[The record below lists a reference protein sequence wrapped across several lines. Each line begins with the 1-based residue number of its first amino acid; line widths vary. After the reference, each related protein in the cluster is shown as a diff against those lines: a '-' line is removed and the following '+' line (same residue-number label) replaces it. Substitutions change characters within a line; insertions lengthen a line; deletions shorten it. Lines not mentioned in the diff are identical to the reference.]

1 MTARAINSDK
11 PVVIAGAGPGG
22 LALALCLQ
30 QRGIPAVVCEAVG
43 DLKPLGVGINLL
55 PHSVRVLHDLG
66 LRDRLEQLAIQTSE
80 LRYVNKFGQHIWS
93 EPRGVGAGYAYPQYS
108 IHRGELQLFLLD
120 TVRERLGPN
129 VVRTGCALESW
140 RGDIGGTTVQIR
152 DIDGYPHEIEAA
164 CLIAADGIHS
174 LARRRLYPGEGPPRY
189 SGRIL
194 WRAVTDG
201 TPFLDGR
208 TMIMAGHQHQ
218 KFVAYPI
225 STSHAEKGRSLINWI
240 AELDVPDWVPPRQDW
255 NRQVPKTR
263 FRERFADWRFGW
275 LDIPALIDAAEAIYE
290 YPMVDRDPLPRWT
303 HGRMTLLGDA
313 AHPMYPIG
321 SNGASQ
327 AILDAEALANHL
339 AATDDVPAA
348 LQAYDDERRPP
359 TASIVLMNRANGPEQ
374 VMQLAEERSPNGFT
388 DIHDVISRDEL
399 EEIAARYKQ
408 IAGLSVEQVNRRAT
422 DP

>member
-1 MTARAINSDK
+1 MTDQSISTNN
-11 PVVIAGAGPGG
+11 PIVIAGAGPGG
-22 LALALCLQ
+22 LSLALCLH
-30 QRGIPAVVCEAVG
+30 QRGIPTVVREAVG

-66 LRDRLEQLAIQTSE
+66 LREPLEQLAIQTSE

-93 EPRGVGAGYAYPQYS
+93 EPRGVAAGYAYPQYS
-108 IHRGELQLFLLD
+108 IHRGELQLLLLE
-120 TVRERLGPN
+120 TVRQRIGPN
-129 VVRTGCALESW
+129 AVRSGCALESW
-140 RGDIGGTTVQIR
+140 RDAPDGITVKLR
-152 DIDGYPHEIEAA
+152 DMAGSVSEIETTG
-164 CLIAADGIHS
+164 LIAADGIHS
-174 LARRRLYPGEGPPRY
+174 VARRRLYPGEGPPRY

-194 WRAVTDG
+194 WRAT
-201 TPFLDGR
+201 TEAEPFLDGR

-225 STSHAEKGRSLINWI
+225 SRPHAEQGRSLINWI

-255 NRQVPKTR
+255 NRQVAKKR
-263 FRERFADWRFGW
+263 FRERFASWRFDW
-275 LDIPALIDAAEAIYE
+275 LDVPSLIDAAEAVYE

-327 AILDAEALANHL
+327 AILDAESLANHL
-339 AATDDVPAA
+339 AATDNAPAA
-348 LQAYDDERRPP
+348 FQAYDDERRPP

-374 VMQLAEERSPNGFT
+374 VMQLAEERAPNGFT
-388 DIHDVISRDEL
+388 DIHDVIPQDEL

-408 IAGLSVEQVNRRAT
+408 IAGFSVEQVNRKVT
-422 DP
+422 EP